1 MLHAMSYLVHRMLQ
15 RQLVQLRA
23 LLHLL
28 AAPVLI
34 VAAVSLYHV
43 DQGNDKVFP
52 TPLGPLRNTLYRQ
65 VG

>member
-23 LLHLL
+23 LLQHL

-34 VAAVSLYHV
+34 VAAVSLYH
-43 DQGNDKVFP
+43 GGSRVFP
-52 TPLGPLRNTLYRQ
+52 TRPGPLRNTLYGQ
-65 VG
+65 IG